1 MTAGIKEKDII
12 LAIDSQPVNDIED
25 VKIEMLYKENSDSV
39 LVRIKR
45 RAFLVGYK
53 ELDIE
58 VPLKS
63 SEQQHHM

>member
-1 MTAGIKEKDII
+1 MEAGIKEKDII
-12 LAIDSQPVNDIED
+12 LAIDSQTVNDVED
-25 VKIEMLYKENSDSV
+25 VKIEMLYKEKSASV

-45 RAFLVGYK
+45 RAFPFGNK

-63 SEQQHHM
+63 AEKKHNM